1 MSMKFK
7 VYLSGPLFS
16 QAEIQW
22 AKSLKALIEEK
33 SAGMMEVLWPH
44 EMAPL
49 QCQKIFSTNLEA
61 LIVCDLMVA
70 ILDGPQVDDGTA
82 WEMGYFYA
90 RGGKILGIRTDF
102 RKAGEAME
110 SKVNL
115 MVEHSCISISQN
127 IGQLLSELMRI

>member
-1 MSMKFK
+1 MKLK

-22 AKSLKALIEEK
+22 AKNLKVLIEEK
-33 SAGMMEVLWPH
+33 SAGMLEVLWPH
-44 EMAPL
+44 EITPS
-49 QCQKIFSTNLEA
+49 QCQKIFSTNIEA
-61 LIVCDLMVA
+61 LNFCDLMVA
-70 ILDGPQVDDGTA
+70 VLDGPQVDDGTA

-102 RKAGEAME
+102 RKAGEDME

-115 MVEHSCISISQN
+115 MVEHSCMSISLN
-127 IGQLLSELMRI
+127 IDHLLSKLMRI